1 MIWVNYDLL
10 FDEHK
15 TGLPSI
21 SPNKIFRQ
29 IKDLKDVGSQP
40 NNLFMTSM
48 YVPIQHPEPGL
59 LTPKQGYSD
68 Q

>member
-1 MIWVNYDLL
+1 MFCL

-21 SPNKIFRQ
+21 SPNKILRQ
-29 IKDLKDVGSQP
+29 IKELKDVGSQA
-40 NNLFMTSM
+40 NNLLMTSI
-48 YVPIQHPEPGL
+48 YLPIQHPEPGL
-59 LTPKQGYSD
+59 LSPKQGYSD